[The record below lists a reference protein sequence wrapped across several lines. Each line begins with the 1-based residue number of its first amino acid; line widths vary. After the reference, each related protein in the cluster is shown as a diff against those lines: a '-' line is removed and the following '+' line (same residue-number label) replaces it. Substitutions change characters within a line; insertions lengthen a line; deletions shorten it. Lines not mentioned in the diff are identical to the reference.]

1 MRSIELF
8 PAFFFG
14 LKANQLLQLF
24 WLLFSN
30 GDYWTL
36 MIHSS
41 LGSEYGKERQF
52 ATTLPSSFR
61 FGNKLD
67 GVDGRAP

>member
-1 MRSIELF
+1 
-8 PAFFFG
+8 
-14 LKANQLLQLF
+14 
-24 WLLFSN
+24 
-30 GDYWTL
+30 